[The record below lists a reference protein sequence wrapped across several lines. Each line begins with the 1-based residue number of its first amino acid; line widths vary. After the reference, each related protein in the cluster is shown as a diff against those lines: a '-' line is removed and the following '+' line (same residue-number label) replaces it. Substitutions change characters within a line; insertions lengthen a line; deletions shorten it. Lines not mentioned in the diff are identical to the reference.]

1 MSNFQRD
8 SSPMPERVLD
18 LSLLSSSEQ
27 EQLLSW
33 NNTQAEYPQDLCLHH
48 LFEEQ
53 VKKTPDRV
61 AVSFAGQQLTYHQL
75 NQSANQVAHYL
86 QKARVLPETMVGIC
100 LERSLNLIVGILGI
114 LKAGGAYV
122 PLDPAYPYD
131 RLAFMLE
138 DLQLPVI
145 ITEEACL
152 DRLPANQ
159 ARAVLIDADWQEIN
173 QQGDRN
179 PSNTVTAKDLA
190 YTIYTSGATGK
201 PKGVQITHQALVNF
215 LYSMRQAPGMT
226 ELDVM
231 LAVTTI
237 CFDIAGL
244 EIYLPLLVGA
254 QVALVSRQVAA
265 NPAQLADSI
274 ITSGATVMQATPA
287 TWRMLLAF
295 GWQGNKQLKV
305 FCGGEALSRGLA
317 NQLLAKVGSLWN
329 MYGHTETTIWSAVCK
344 VEPGTNP
351 IHIGKAIANT
361 QFYIIDHLLRR
372 KADPIKPVPINVPGE
387 LYIGGDGLARGYFN
401 RPEIDDEKFIPNIFS
416 NESGARLYKTGDLA
430 RYLPDGTIE
439 LIGRADNQVK
449 IRGFRIELGDIES
462 TLSQHPAVREAV
474 VVVRED
480 LGEGDKRLIAYLVLE
495 TQFLQASQQKA
506 SFNTNAVRTLQWQ
519 QIWNVAYSQPATSQD
534 PTFNINGI
542 NNSYTGQL
550 IPAQEMR
557 EWVDRTVKRILALQP
572 KRVLEIGCG
581 TGLLMFK
588 IAPHCDYYF
597 GTDISE
603 AAVSYIEQ
611 QLKSSQTDCSQI
623 NLATKEAIAACAG
636 IESASIDTVVLNSI
650 VQYFPS
656 MDYLVQVIE
665 NAARVVKPGGQ
676 IFIGDVRSLPLL
688 ETFHTSVQ
696 MYQASSS
703 LSTAQLQQRIQKRIE
718 QEPELVIDPA
728 FFTAL
733 KQHLPQIGM
742 VEIQLRSG
750 QHHNEFTR
758 FRYDVVL
765 HIGTQVKPR
774 LEILWQ
780 DWEQDLTAASIR
792 RMLQQFEPEVLGISR
807 IPNPRLFADLQAV
820 EFLQQ
825 QSNSLTTVEELKSAI
840 GATSAQVAS
849 IDPEE
854 LWNLSYE
861 LPYKVYIKESGFGA
875 YGRYD
880 IVFHRATSDRQNIES
895 IPAFSYPTSTIKP
908 WSAYANNPGEKQ
920 TTSSLIPQLRPFL
933 KENLPEYMIPS
944 AFVVLDALP
953 LTPNGKVDRRALP
966 EPNRFRPALAQEF
979 VAPTNTIEEQLAQA
993 WRQILQ
999 VEPIGIHDNFFDLGG
1014 HSLLTVSLLAQIR
1027 ETFQVD
1033 LPLLCLFKTPTIAG
1047 LAQTIEVAQ
1056 RLGVDA
1062 AMATP
1067 VAIDLNAET
1076 VLDPAICP
1084 GFMAKKFNSQPEQIF
1099 LTGATGFLGAFLLD
1113 ELLKQT
1119 RANIY
1124 CLVRAHS
1131 IEEGQEKI
1139 CSNLDSYL
1147 LGRASS
1153 SRIIPVLGDLSKPFF
1168 GLHEQQFQQLAGV
1181 VDVIYHAG
1189 ANVNLIYPYSALKA
1203 VNVVGTQE
1211 VLRLAASIKIKPVH
1225 FISTLDVF
1233 QASRYSEMSVIWEQD
1248 ELAWFAGL
1256 NDGYSQSKWVAEK
1269 LIMNARSRG
1278 LPVSIYRPGM
1288 ICGDSKTGASKT
1300 DDLACRLIEGFIQ
1313 MGSAPKLDLQIS
1325 LTPVDYVSN
1334 AIAYLSRQESS
1345 IGNAFHLVNPQPT
1358 HLSTL
1363 VEEINKFGYPVK
1375 QIAYDK
1381 WQGELL
1387 NPDAASNALTPIAA
1401 MFTEKVAQSQLTYI
1415 ELSSMVLQVLDSQ
1428 NTLVGLSD
1436 SGINCPVIDSQLLR
1450 TYLSALTRSRSLS
1463 STQTSNLIQAS

>member
-1 MSNFQRD
+1 MTNFQRD

-33 NNTQAEYPQDLCLHH
+33 NNTQAEYPQDLCFHH

-179 PSNTVTAKDLA
+179 PSNTVTAKNLA

-274 ITSGATVMQATPA
+274 ITSGATIMQATPA

-344 VEPGTNP
+344 IEPGTNP
-351 IHIGKAIANT
+351 IPIGKAIANT
-361 QFYIIDHLLRR
+361 QFFIIDPLLRR
-372 KADPIKPVPINVPGE
+372 KSDPIKPVPINVSGE

-401 RPEIDDEKFIPNIFS
+401 RPEIDAEKFIPNLFS
-416 NESGARLYKTGDLA
+416 QEIGARLYKTGDLA

-449 IRGFRIELGDIES
+449 IRGYRIELGEIES
-462 TLSQHPAVREAV
+462 TLSRHCAVRETV

-480 LGEGDKRLIAYLVLE
+480 LAESDKRLIAYVVLE
-495 TQFLQASQQKA
+495 PQFMQASQQSAIAK
-506 SFNTNAVRTLQWQ
+506 TNNIRTLQWRN
-519 QIWNVAYSQPATSQD
+519 IWNVAYSQPATSQD

-550 IPAQEMR
+550 MPAPEMR

-588 IAPHCDYYF
+588 IAPYCDYYF
-597 GTDISE
+597 GTDISDV
-603 AAVSYIEQ
+603 AINYIDQ
-611 QLKSSQTDCSQI
+611 QLQI
-623 NLATKEAIAACAG
+623 NRAACPQIDLATKDALATFAG
-636 IESASIDTVVLNSI
+636 VESASVDTVVLNSI

-656 MDYLVQVIE
+656 MDYLVQVLE
-665 NAARVVKPGGQ
+665 KAVEVVQPGGQ

-696 MYQASSS
+696 LNLASNS
-703 LSTAQLQQRIQKRIE
+703 LSTSQLQQRIQEKTA

-742 VEIQLRSG
+742 VEIQLKSG
-750 QHHNEFTR
+750 QHHNEFTK
-758 FRYDVVL
+758 FRYDVIL
-765 HIGTQVKPR
+765 HIGTQVEPK

-780 DWEQDLTAASIR
+780 DWDCEITTASIR
-792 RMLQQFEPEVLGISR
+792 AILQQSQPEVLGISR
-807 IPNPRLFADLQAV
+807 IPNPRLLADLQAV
-820 EFLQQ
+820 ELLQEKD
-825 QSNSLTTVEELKSAI
+825 SHFTKVEELKAI
-840 GATSAQVAS
+840 VEIAQFDRPS

-861 LPYKVYIKESGFGA
+861 LPYKVYINESGFGA
-875 YGRYD
+875 RGRYD
-880 IVFHRATSDRQNIES
+880 VVFHRVESDRQKSEFT
-895 IPAFSYPTSTIKP
+895 PAFCYPTSTIQP

-920 TTSSLIPQLRPFL
+920 TTSSLRAQLRSFL
-933 KENLPEYMIPS
+933 KAELPEYMIPS

-966 EPNRFRPALAQEF
+966 EPNRFRPTLAQEF
-979 VAPTNTIEEQLAQA
+979 VAPTSTIEEQLVLVWMQV
-993 WRQILQ
+993 LQ
-999 VEPIGIHDNFFDLGG
+999 VEPVGIHDNFFDLGG
-1014 HSLLTVSLLAQIR
+1014 HSLLTVNLLAQIR
-1027 ETFQVD
+1027 ETFQID

-1062 AMATP
+1062 AMATG

-1084 GFMAKKFNSQPEQIF
+1084 GFMAKKFNSQPEQMF

-1139 CSNLDSYL
+1139 CRNYESYL
-1147 LGRASS
+1147 RGKVST
-1153 SRIIPVLGDLSKPFF
+1153 SRIIPVLGDLSQPFF

-1211 VLRLAASIKIKPVH
+1211 VLRLAASIKIKSVH

-1233 QASRYSEMSVIWEQD
+1233 QASNYSKMSVIWEQD

-1256 NDGYSQSKWVAEK
+1256 TDGYSQSKWVAEK
-1269 LIMNARSRG
+1269 LMMNARSRG

-1288 ICGDSKTGASKT
+1288 ICGDSKTGASKA

-1345 IGNAFHLVNPQPT
+1345 IGKAFHLVNPQPL
-1358 HLSTL
+1358 HLSKL
-1363 VEEINKFGYPVK
+1363 VDEINSFGEQVK
-1375 QIAYDK
+1375 PIDYDK
-1381 WQGELL
+1381 WQSELL
-1387 NPDAASNALTPIAA
+1387 NPNVPSNALTSIAA

-1415 ELSSMVLQVLDSQ
+1415 QQSSMVLPSFDCQ
-1428 NTLVGLSD
+1428 NTQLGLTD
-1436 SGINCPVIDSQLLR
+1436 SGIKCPTIDSQLLK
-1450 TYLSALTRSRSLS
+1450 TYLSALTHSRALS
-1463 STQTSNLIQAS
+1463 AALSHLI